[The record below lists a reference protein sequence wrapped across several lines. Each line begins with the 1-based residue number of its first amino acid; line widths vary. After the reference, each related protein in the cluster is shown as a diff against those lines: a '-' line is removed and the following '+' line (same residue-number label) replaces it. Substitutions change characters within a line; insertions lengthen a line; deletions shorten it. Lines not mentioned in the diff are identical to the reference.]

1 MPTCTALIVA
11 AGRGLRFGGDLP
23 KQYLAL
29 AGQPILRRT
38 VEAFL
43 RHPQI
48 NAVRVVIDPAFRDLY
63 DMAVA
68 GLDLPPPITGGPTRQ
83 DSVLNGLEAMAGHAP
98 DLVLIHDAAR
108 PLIDAQAIS
117 DVIAALDSAPAA
129 IAATPLADTLK
140 RGTVAGAGIVSGGT
154 VDRTALWRALT
165 PQGFR
170 FADILPAHRRAAG
183 LNLTDDAAVAE
194 EAGLPVTLV
203 PCDPDNL
210 KVTNQDDLAR
220 AEKLFLARLGDVR
233 TGTGF
238 DVHKFAPGDQV
249 WLCGVSVPHDAT
261 LDGHSDAD
269 VALHALTDA
278 ILGAISAGDIGLH
291 FPPSDPKWKGADS
304 ARFLRHAADLVAEK
318 GGVIAHVDI
327 TIICERPKIGP
338 HRDAMVARV
347 ADILGLNP
355 ARVSVK
361 ATTTEGL
368 GFTGRREGIA
378 AQAAATVRLPLILE

>member
-43 RHPQI
+43 RHPQV

-63 DMAVA
+63 DKAVD

-83 DSVLNGLEAMAGHAP
+83 DSVLNGLEAMAGHP
-98 DLVLIHDAAR
+98 TDLVLIHDAAR

-140 RGTVAGAGIVSGGT
+140 RGTVAGTGIVSGGT

>member
-23 KQYLAL
+23 KQYLHL

-43 RHPQI
+43 RHP
-48 NAVRVVIDPAFRDLY
+48 AVTGVRVVIDPAFRDLY
-63 DMAVA
+63 DKAVE
-68 GLDLPPPITGGPTRQ
+68 GLDLPPPIAGGPTRQ
-83 DSVLNGLEAMAGHAP
+83 DSVLNGLEAMAGHPP

-108 PLIDAQAIS
+108 PLVDAQAIS
-117 DVIAALDSAPAA
+117 DVIAALETGPAA

-140 RGTVAGAGIVSGGT
+140 RGTVAGGSIVSAGT

-194 EAGLPVTLV
+194 EAGLTVTLV
-203 PCDPDNL
+203 PCDQDNL

-249 WLCGVSVPHDAT
+249 WLCGVSVPHDAG

-291 FPPSDPKWKGADS
+291 FPPSDPRWKGADS

-347 ADILGLNP
+347 ADILGLSP

>member
-29 AGQPILRRT
+29 VGQPILRRT

-43 RHPQI
+43 RHPQV

-63 DMAVA
+63 DKAVD

-83 DSVLNGLEAMAGHAP
+83 DSVLNGLEAMAGHP
-98 DLVLIHDAAR
+98 TDLVLIHDAAR

-117 DVIAALDSAPAA
+117 DVIAALESDPAA

-318 GGVIAHVDI
+318 GVVIAHVDI
-327 TIICERPKIGP
+327 TIIC
-338 HRDAMVARV
+338 
-347 ADILGLNP
+347 
-355 ARVSVK
+355 
-361 ATTTEGL
+361 
-368 GFTGRREGIA
+368 
-378 AQAAATVRLPLILE
+378 